1 MEKVIIDEKEINLKK
16 LSLQERKGL
25 QEGEEIFYKNLN
37 GEWEADTIEEVDGD
51 LLWLKCSSD
60 INLDEVDVYIEEKA
74 DEYDV
79 LSPDGFSIH
88 FSDVYKSIEEAL
100 EKAKEWVKNYEFQG
114 YYSSVKYGRIPLNE
128 ILDYCKIIKR

>member
-1 MEKVIIDEKEINLKK
+1 MEKAIINEQEINLKK
-16 LSLQERKGL
+16 LSLQERKEL
-25 QEGEEIFYKNLN
+25 QESDEIFYKNLN
-37 GEWEADTIEEVDGD
+37 GEWEVDTIEEVDGD

-88 FSDVYKSIEEAL
+88 FSDVYKSREEAL
-100 EKAKEWVKNYEFQG
+100 EKAKEWIKNYEFQG

-128 ILDYCKIIKR
+128 VLDYCKIIKR